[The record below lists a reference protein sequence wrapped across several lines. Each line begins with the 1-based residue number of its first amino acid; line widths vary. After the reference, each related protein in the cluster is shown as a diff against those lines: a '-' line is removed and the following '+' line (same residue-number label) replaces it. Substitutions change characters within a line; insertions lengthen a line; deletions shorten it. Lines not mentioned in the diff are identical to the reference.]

1 MSPMHGAGRSDTGAR
16 AAARSQSRRPRR
28 TERRRNR
35 RSARSRPACRSC
47 RAPRA
52 YSMPVDA
59 LARLAADPAF
69 AALFLD
75 VDGVLAPIVDR
86 PEDALVPEATRN
98 ELRRLA
104 TRYGLVACV
113 TGRATET

>member
-1 MSPMHGAGRSDTGAR
+1 
-16 AAARSQSRRPRR
+16 
-28 TERRRNR
+28 
-35 RSARSRPACRSC
+35 
-47 RAPRA
+47 
-52 YSMPVDA
+52 MPVDA

-113 TGRATET
+113 TGLWVTLCVGIGIGCVVREIKIRQDYVLVRRGDPTRTLILPGKIE